1 MPLHFTQLPPALI
14 DAAAADQV
22 LTANERLAREFTAAY
37 EERQIQLGRRA
48 WPQPQAASIGRYWR
62 RRFAA
67 QAGANAAKLLSREA
81 ELLLWRE
88 LADPEHAHLAE
99 LAAEAWRLAHS
110 WRIDLDADLQPATA
124 SALLL
129 QRWAQGFRRRLQQDS
144 LITQAQLPDRIGV
157 EERTVHLLGFDQL
170 NRQEA
175 DFCARCTAAGGAVHR
190 HQPPPVPAQQARRV
204 RFGQRTDEIS
214 AAAQWARQTL
224 ADEPSARIGIVFP
237 YLTEAYHSISHA
249 LRVEFA
255 DAPNAYD
262 IAGGASL
269 ADQPVWRS
277 AERLLRHLA
286 APTPE
291 GGEALQRAPF
301 FGFRASPAAA
311 LEWAATAPNRQPF
324 AEWVVF
330 FAAMLRR
337 ANWGKNAG
345 SAQRQAQQAILKRL
359 EQYAELAQ
367 LPDIGNLEAVQTL
380 RELLAQSTFAAERPA
395 APILALGYLETT
407 GLHFS
412 HLWVAGMTDTGWP
425 MSRPPNPLLPLPLLR
440 RRGVPR
446 IDHEAEAQ
454 FARRRLDQWRNS
466 CRFLVASWAG
476 EDGGEQHECSALLMP
491 LAANPAGRDGGEG
504 PDRSAQQEPFREAS
518 AEELIR
524 RRRRLWH
531 PWLPELPRVEL
542 QPAPPDQATPRSEE
556 RLQGGAALLRDQAQC
571 PFKAWAQHRLR
582 LRPPS
587 SSDVL
592 PDALARGLLVHS
604 ALFALYDGNQAPF
617 SAAQLDAAAAA
628 AVAEHIA
635 EAPAIYRQNEHRR
648 LVELLER
655 WLEREAKRPEFA
667 VLGLEQEVTLTL
679 AEAEFALRVDRIDQD
694 KATNRLII
702 IDYKTGKVSAERLLN
717 ERLTEPQLPMY
728 ALTDERVGAALFATV
743 GGEEEK
749 LDGFAAPEVE
759 QLPGARP
766 AEPSWEALRSQWRTN
781 LEALIQEH
789 LSGEAAVAPFPN
801 PANACR
807 YCHLPAL
814 CRINA
819 LQAGSAGMSRAQ
831 RASPRKVRCAEDRA
845 HGVTREGGDAPSSG
859 AAAARNA

>member
-1 MPLHFTQLPPALI
+1 MPLHFTQLPPALL

-22 LTANERLAREFTAAY
+22 LTANERLAREFIAAY
-37 EERQIQLGRRA
+37 EERQIQLGRSA
-48 WPQPQAASIGRYWR
+48 WPQPKAASIDRYWR
-62 RRFAA
+62 QRFAA
-67 QAGANAAKLLSREA
+67 QAPANAAELLSREA

-99 LAAEAWRLAHS
+99 LAAEAWRLAHG

-124 SALLL
+124 SALLF
-129 QRWAQGFRRRLQQDS
+129 QRWAQSFRRRLQQDG
-144 LITQAQLPDRIGV
+144 LVTQAQLPDRIGV
-157 EERTVHLLGFDQL
+157 EGRTVHLLGFDQP

-175 DFCARCTAAGGAVHR
+175 AFFARCEAAGGAVHR
-190 HQPPPVPAQQARRV
+190 HQPPPAPAQQAQRV
-204 RFGQRTDEIS
+204 RFSQRTDEIS

-224 ADEPSARIGIVFP
+224 TDEPSARIGIVFP
-237 YLTEAYHSISHA
+237 YLTEAYHAISHA

-262 IAGGASL
+262 VAGGASL

-277 AERLLRHLA
+277 AERLLRHSA

-291 GGEALQRAPF
+291 TGEALQRTPF
-301 FGFRASPAAA
+301 FGFRAGLAAA
-311 LEWAATAPNRQPF
+311 LNAAATAPNRQPF
-324 AEWVVF
+324 AEWVVL

-345 SAQRQAQQAILKRL
+345 SVQRQAQQAILKRL
-359 EQYAELAQ
+359 EQYAGLAQ
-367 LPDIGNLEAVQTL
+367 LPNIDNLEAVQTL

-425 MSRPPNPLLPLPLLR
+425 MSRSPNPLLPLPLLR

-446 IDHEAEAQ
+446 IDHEAEAE
-454 FARRRLDQWRNS
+454 FARRRLEQWRNS
-466 CRFLVASWAG
+466 CRRLVASWAG
-476 EDGGEQHECSALLMP
+476 EDGGEQHDCSALLMP
-491 LAANPAGRDGGEG
+491 AVTNPAGQDGDER
-504 PDRSAQQEPFREAS
+504 PDRSAQQEPFPEAQ
-518 AEELIR
+518 AEKLIR
-524 RRRRLWH
+524 RHRRLWH

-542 QPAPPDQATPRSEE
+542 QPAPPDQATPRNEE
-556 RLQGGAALLRDQAQC
+556 QLQGGAALLRDQAQC

-592 PDALARGLLVHS
+592 PDALVRGLLVHS

-617 SAAQLDAAAAA
+617 SAAELNAAAAA

-635 EAPAIYRQNEHRR
+635 EAPQIYRKNEHQR
-648 LVELLER
+648 LVELLGR
-655 WLEREAKRPEFA
+655 WLQLEAERPSFM

-679 AEAEFALRVDRIDQD
+679 AGAEFHLRVDRIDQD
-694 KATNRLII
+694 KATGSLII
-702 IDYKTGKVSAERLLN
+702 IDYKTGRVSAERLLN

-728 ALTDERVGAALFATV
+728 ALTDERIGAVLFAKV

-749 LDGFAAPEVE
+749 LDGFASPEVE
-759 QLPGARP
+759 RLPDVRP
-766 AEPSWEALRSQWRTN
+766 AEPSWEALRSQWRTK
-781 LEALIQEH
+781 LEALLQEH
-789 LSGEAAVAPFPN
+789 RSGRADPFPN
-801 PANACR
+801 PADACR
-807 YCHLPAL
+807 HCHLPAL
-814 CRINA
+814 CRINE
-819 LQAGSAGMSRAQ
+819 LQR
-831 RASPRKVRCAEDRA
+831 
-845 HGVTREGGDAPSSG
+845 TAP
-859 AAAARNA
+859 A